1 MTEFCV
7 GDLFVFHWS
16 EVACHFARSF
26 VGSVDHFFS
35 ATWPVVSWMS
45 ELYL

>member
-7 GDLFVFHWS
+7 GDLFMFHWS
-16 EVACHFARSF
+16 EVACHSTRSF

-35 ATWPVVSWMS
+35 ATWPVVSWM
-45 ELYL
+45 